1 VGNTLGALGI
11 NVGLLISQIIN
22 LLLMVVVLYAVAYK
36 PILSMLEKRRERIAE
51 SVEKSREAENR
62 LEKAEQDS
70 RKIRDDARAEAKAM
84 TDEAVLQ
91 ADRYRE
97 EAKHSAEANAELIL
111 KEAQEDIEAQQ
122 KASQASMRDQVVSL
136 SMAAANHLIDS
147 GLDARKQKALV
158 KEFFT
163 AIPAEAK
170 NLSGALEV
178 ITAVP
183 LTEAEQMK
191 YSTALSGDSVAFLV
205 DPSILGGV
213 IIRTESGQQVD
224 ASFSRQLAQMRASMS

>member
-11 NVGLLISQIIN
+11 NVGLLISQILN

-36 PILSMLEKRRERIAE
+36 PILSMLEKRRERVAE

-70 RKIRDDARAEAKAM
+70 RKIREDARAEAKAI

-97 EAKHSAEANAELIL
+97 DAKHSAEANTELML
-111 KEAQEDIEAQQ
+111 KEAREDIEAQQ
-122 KASQASMRDQVVSL
+122 KAFQATMRDQVVSL

-147 GLDARKQKALV
+147 SLDTRKQKALV
-158 KEFFT
+158 KDFFT
-163 AIPAEAK
+163 AIPAEAQ

-191 YSTALSGDSVAFLV
+191 YSTALGGDSVEFLV

-213 IIRTESGQQVD
+213 IVRTESGQQVD
-224 ASFSRQLAQMRASMS
+224 ASFSRQLAQMRASLS